1 MWYIKV
7 MATRQVFT
15 IGYEGRDIDDFI
27 IRLKSFNIT
36 RLIDVRELPL
46 SRKRGFSKSSLAAR
60 LESENIRYVHMRAL
74 GSPSD
79 VRHQLKGDH
88 DYVRFFEAI
97 NHYLDENE
105 PSLLEAY
112 RLIKDGLSCIMCFE
126 RKPEMCHRS
135 SVVQKIKEINGNDLI
150 VSHI

>member
-1 MWYIKV
+1 
-7 MATRQVFT
+7 MATSQVFT
-15 IGYEGRDIDDFI
+15 IGYEGRNIDDFI
-27 IRLKSFNIT
+27 IHLKNFRIT

-46 SRKRGFSKSSLAAR
+46 SRKRGFSKSTLAAR
-60 LESENIRYVHMRAL
+60 LESENIQYVHIRSL
-74 GSPSD
+74 GSPAD
-79 VRHQLKGDH
+79 VRHRLKGDH

-97 NHYLDENE
+97 DHYLDENE

-126 RKPEMCHRS
+126 RKPEMCHRF
-135 SVVQKIKEINGNDLI
+135 SVVQKIKEIDGNGLI

>member
-1 MWYIKV
+1 
-7 MATRQVFT
+7 MATSQVFT
-15 IGYEGRDIDDFI
+15 IGYEGRDIDDFV
-27 IRLKSFNIT
+27 IRLKDYHIT

-46 SRKRGFSKSSLAAR
+46 SRKRGFSKSVLSAR
-60 LESENIRYVHMRAL
+60 LESENIQYVHIRSL

-79 VRHQLKGDH
+79 IRHQLKGDH
-88 DYVRFFEAI
+88 DYERFFEAI
-97 NHYLDENE
+97 DHYLDENE

-135 SVVQKIKEINGNDLI
+135 AVVQKIKEIDGNGLI
-150 VSHI
+150 ILHI